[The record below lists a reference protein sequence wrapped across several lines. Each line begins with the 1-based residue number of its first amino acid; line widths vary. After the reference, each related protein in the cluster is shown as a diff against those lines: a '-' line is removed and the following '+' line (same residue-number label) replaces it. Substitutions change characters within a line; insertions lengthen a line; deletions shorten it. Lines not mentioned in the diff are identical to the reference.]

1 MLTQARTLNRH
12 PAPARRPRASR
23 SMQRVRDAGLMAAM
37 MAVSASAH
45 AQQVNGLVAGVCKTA
60 QFVSNT
66 VLFAVL
72 GLAVTVYGLMYA
84 LNAMREGSMESVVRV
99 SLGGGVSF
107 SAIAIVANIFG
118 SSC

>member
-1 MLTQARTLNRH
+1 MLTKIRT
-12 PAPARRPRASR
+12 AVRPLASASR
-23 SMQRVRDAGLMAAM
+23 PGASRLVQGVRDAGLMAAM

-84 LNAMREGSMESVVRV
+84 VNAMREGSMESVVRV

-107 SAIAIVANIFG
+107 SAVAIVANIFG

>member
-1 MLTQARTLNRH
+1 MFPKTTPPVPP
-12 PAPARRPRASR
+12 PACASR
-23 SMQRVRDAGLMAAM
+23 PGASRQGPWVRDAALMAAI

-45 AQQVNGLVAGVCKTA
+45 AQQVNGLIAGVCKTA

-84 LNAMREGSMESVVRV
+84 VNAMREGSMESVVRV

-107 SAIAIVANIFG
+107 SAVAIVANIFG